1 MRIPL
6 TFAQWGRLHTMPI
19 LQEDASPRQV
29 MTHLTHIEDLVV
41 TKQYAGA
48 VEAEDFIK
56 NLVEYFAGDSDT
68 AVNLTVKIDGAP
80 AIVVGNDPADG
91 RFFVGT
97 KGAVAKTPKVAKSL
111 KEIDTLFEGKDEL
124 IATMKDA
131 FTYLSPLRWIN
142 VLQGDVLFTA
152 RSKRLQTL
160 HGVTHVV
167 FKPNTILYA
176 VPQHSPLGKQIET
189 AKFGV
194 SFHTTY
200 VGSSLAEM
208 IARPGADVARLSTTP
223 DVVFISNEYRDLS
236 GQITFTRVEMAKI
249 MALLRDVSVR
259 TMRMRTNTFVKFLQA
274 LPLLQTEF
282 MMFQNALVRQGKSI
296 TENPSLFSKQFVL
309 FLAGRQ
315 RDLSAK
321 KKTHKGMVAVSDRYK
336 AVAKAVATH
345 YTELVEMLG
354 WQQSVIR
361 VKDFILKKLDAP
373 SKLGTFYETD
383 RGVVAGPHEGF
394 VASDNSGN
402 FVKLVDRSYFSK
414 INMNTSRFRK

>member
-6 TFAQWGRLHTMPI
+6 TFTQWGRLHTMPI

-48 VEAEDFIK
+48 AEAESFIK
-56 NLVEYFAGDSDT
+56 DLAEYFAGNAET

-111 KEIDTLFEGKDEL
+111 KEIETLFDGKDEL
-124 IATMKDA
+124 IAIMKDA
-131 FTYLSPLRWIN
+131 FTYLSPLRWTN

-176 VPQHSPLGKQIET
+176 VPQRSPLGKQIEA

-200 VGSSLAEM
+200 VGSSLEEM
-208 IARPGADVARLSTTP
+208 AARPGADVARLSTSP

-249 MALLRDVSVR
+249 LSLLRDVTVR
-259 TMRMRTNTFVKFLQA
+259 TRRMQNNTFVRFLQA

-321 KKTHKGMVAVSDRYK
+321 KKTHKGIVAVSDRYK
-336 AVAKAVATH
+336 AVAQAVATH
-345 YTELVEMLG
+345 YTSLVDMLG
-354 WQQSVIR
+354 WQQAVIR
-361 VKDFILKKLDAP
+361 VKDFILNKLDAP

-394 VASDNSGN
+394 VASDGDGN
-402 FVKLVDRSYFSK
+402 YVKLVDRSSFSK